1 MKTINSLVIII
12 ALFIVQTTNIQAQSF
27 KLKSYKL
34 TVSGTSTMHDWESNA
49 EKVDFKGII
58 KLTDNMLVDIQ
69 AAVVK
74 VPVVSIKST
83 KGKIMDNKT
92 YDAFDYEK
100 NPNIIFTLNSA
111 KINTNTSTVDMKGTL
126 AMAGAT
132 RPVDI
137 TARYKVLQNGE
148 VQFTGSKKLK
158 MTDFKMEPPT
168 AMMGAIKVGDDITV
182 NFDIVTTISNE
193 ISRTK

>member
-137 TARYKVLQNGE
+137 TARYKVLQNGD